1 MQGEAFLFN
10 IGVTYLLY
18 PLNRMDSTLVDF
30 TDMKW
35 QRGDLTFTFNG
46 DAKGTCTNHSST
58 LRTIYQAQFK
68 NHISLIMLQYLQ
80 PGPFK
85 LLYSNSALITH
96 NSNLNIK
103 NNLIH

>member
-10 IGVTYLLY
+10 IGVTYLLC

-58 LRTIYQAQFK
+58 LRTISSTIWESYII
-68 NHISLIMLQYLQ
+68 NYVTILTTRTI
-80 PGPFK
+80 
-85 LLYSNSALITH
+85 
-96 NSNLNIK
+96 
-103 NNLIH
+103 